1 MTQTQRQTRKD
12 FSKLVATEETHAVLN
27 NQVLP
32 ENVRLILKSFG
43 TSPHRDQESDALVRN
58 SYIAAL
64 RHAGWTLQSIAD
76 ATDLTRERIR
86 QIDVSIGQ
94 DLIEQIKMFPEEF
107 PIPALP
113 TETIIK
119 YKYEPYEPDAQS
131 LARLLE
137 LQPFA
142 QLVRSHSPKYREE
155 AEEYAALLWKVH
167 SQQKV
172 TLYHLA
178 KKLGVTHGALRFRL
192 VRYGYMTPARG
203 ASSKSYKPI
212 IKKNRAVI

>member
-1 MTQTQRQTRKD
+1 MTQTQRPTRKD
-12 FSKLVATEETHAVLN
+12 FSKLTATEETYTVFN

-32 ENVRLILKSFG
+32 ENVRLILKLFSV
-43 TSPHRDQESDALVRN
+43 SSHRDTLVRN

-107 PIPALP
+107 PIPDLP
-113 TETIIK
+113 TETVIK
-119 YKYEPYEPDAQS
+119 YKYQAYEPDAKD

-142 QLVRSHSPKYREE
+142 QLVRSHSPRYREE

-192 VRYGYMTPARG
+192 VRYGYMTPAHG
-203 ASSKSYKPI
+203 GNSKAYKPI
-212 IKKNRAVI
+212 IKKNRAAI

>member
-1 MTQTQRQTRKD
+1 MTQTQRLTRKD
-12 FSKLVATEETHAVLN
+12 FSKLVSIEETHAVLN
-27 NQVLP
+27 HQVLP

-43 TSPHRDQESDALVRN
+43 TSLHREKESDALVRN

-142 QLVRSHSPKYREE
+142 QLVRSHSPRYREE
-155 AEEYAALLWKVH
+155 AEEYSALLWKVH

-172 TLYHLA
+172 ALYHLA

-192 VRYGYMTPARG
+192 ARYGYITALGGNSRC
-203 ASSKSYKPI
+203 YKPI
-212 IKKNRAVI
+212 IKKNRAAI

>member
-1 MTQTQRQTRKD
+1 MTQIRTWKRKD
-12 FSKLVATEETHAVLN
+12 FSKLVATEETHTVVS

-43 TSPHRDQESDALVRN
+43 ASPHRDQESDALVRN

-94 DLIEQIKMFPEEF
+94 DLIEQIKMFPQKF
-107 PIPALP
+107 PIPNLP
-113 TETIIK
+113 TETIVK
-119 YKYEPYEPDAQS
+119 YKYQPYEPDAKD

-142 QLVRSHSPKYREE
+142 QLVRSHSPRYREE
-155 AEEYAALLWKVH
+155 AEEYAALLWKVYNE
-167 SQQKV
+167 QKV

-192 VRYGYMTPARG
+192 VRYGYMKTGGNSRA
-203 ASSKSYKPI
+203 YKPI
-212 IKKNRAVI
+212 IKKNRAAI